1 MIGIIDYGAGNLK
14 SVHKALEHL
23 GAQADIISTP
33 DQVERADKVILPGVG
48 AFGKA
53 IEAIDR
59 LGLRKPL
66 QRVIADDRPFLGIC
80 LGLQLLMQSSEES
93 PGVAGLA
100 VLPGTVVHFPDGNK
114 VPHLGWNRVR
124 QNRSCAIWRDIPDE
138 SFFYFAHSYYVRL
151 QDETQSVGLTD
162 YGEWIPVALNRG
174 VLFGVQFHPEK
185 SQKIGLSLLENFIH
199 L

>member
-33 DQVERADKVILPGVG
+33 EQLERADRVILPGVG

-53 IEAIDR
+53 VEAMDR
-59 LGLRKPL
+59 LRLREPL
-66 QRVIADDRPFLGIC
+66 KQVIADGRPFLGIC
-80 LGLQLLMQSSEES
+80 LGLQLLMQASEES
-93 PGVAGLA
+93 PGARGLGI
-100 VLPGTVVHFPDGNK
+100 LPGSVVHFPAGNK

-124 QNRSCAIWRDIPDE
+124 QNRPCALWRNIPDD
-138 SFFYFAHSYYVRL
+138 SFFYFAHSYYVCL
-151 QDETQSVGLTD
+151 QDETQAVGLTD
-162 YGEWIPVALNRG
+162 YGEWIPVALNREA
-174 VLFGVQFHPEK
+174 LFGVQFHPEK
-185 SQKIGLSLLENFIH
+185 SQKIGLMLLDNFIH